1 LAWKLKRG
9 RNKFMNKERTLVLL
23 KPDTVQRSL
32 IGEIIS
38 RFERVGLKIVSL
50 KFLIPNKDQA
60 YKHYVKNEAEI
71 EALGNRSIEGK
82 KKSGM
87 VVTDDPKILGQK
99 IIDRLVKFLTAGPV
113 MIFVLEGNQ
122 AIAITRKI
130 VGSTE
135 PLQSDV
141 GTIRGD
147 YTIDS
152 YALADDGDR
161 AVRNLIHASANVSEA
176 EYEIKA
182 WFEEKELVDYK
193 NVLDRVLY
201 DVNLDAIPE

>member
-1 LAWKLKRG
+1 
-9 RNKFMNKERTLVLL
+9 MITKERTLVLL
-23 KPDTVQRSL
+23 KPDAVQRSL
-32 IGEIIS
+32 VGEILG
-38 RFERVGLKIVSL
+38 RFERAGLKIAAL
-50 KFLIPNKDQA
+50 KFLIPSKEQA

-82 KKSGM
+82 KKSGI
-87 VVTDDPKILGQK
+87 VVNENPKELGQK

-113 MIFVLEGNQ
+113 VAFVLEGNK
-122 AIAITRKI
+122 AVAITRKI

-152 YALADDGDR
+152 YELADDGDR
-161 AVRNLIHASANVSEA
+161 AVRNLVHASANVPESD
-176 EYEIKA
+176 YEIKV
-182 WFEEKELVDYK
+182 WFNEQEIVDYK
-193 NVLDRVLY
+193 NALEKVLY

>member
-1 LAWKLKRG
+1 MAQ
-9 RNKFMNKERTLVLL
+9 ERTLVLL

-32 IGEIIS
+32 IGEIIG
-38 RFERVGLKIVSL
+38 RFERAGLKIVAL
-50 KFLIPNKDQA
+50 KFLMSNKEQA

-82 KKSGM
+82 KKSGLT
-87 VVTDDPKILGQK
+87 VTDDPKVLGQK
-99 IIDRLVKFLTAGPV
+99 IVDRLVKFLIAGPV
-113 MIFVLEGNQ
+113 VAFVLEGNQ
-122 AIAITRKI
+122 AVAITRKL

-152 YALADDGDR
+152 YELADDSDR
-161 AVRNLIHASANVSEA
+161 SVRNLVHASANVGEADYEVKVWFSEQ
-176 EYEIKA
+176 
-182 WFEEKELVDYK
+182 ELIDYK
-193 NVLDRVLY
+193 NVLDKVLY

>member
-1 LAWKLKRG
+1 
-9 RNKFMNKERTLVLL
+9 MITKERTLVLL
-23 KPDTVQRSL
+23 KPDAVQRSL
-32 IGEIIS
+32 VGEILG
-38 RFERVGLKIVSL
+38 RFERAGLKIAAL
-50 KFLIPNKDQA
+50 KFLVPTKEQA

-82 KKSGM
+82 KKSGI
-87 VVTDDPKILGQK
+87 VVNDNPKELGQK
-99 IIDRLVKFLTAGPV
+99 IIDRLVKFLVAGPV
-113 MIFVLEGNQ
+113 VAFVLEGNK
-122 AIAITRKI
+122 AVAITRKM

-152 YALADDGDR
+152 YELADDGDR
-161 AVRNLIHASANVSEA
+161 AVRNLVHASANVPESD
-176 EYEIKA
+176 YEIKV
-182 WFEEKELVDYK
+182 WFSDQEIVDYK
-193 NVLDRVLY
+193 NALEKVLY

>member
-1 LAWKLKRG
+1 
-9 RNKFMNKERTLVLL
+9 MNKERTLVLL